1 MRSSSKSTIDDEEA
15 AHNLANTDAM
25 GAAGIPVGQTLI
37 DAEKAETGGVKAAVY
52 FYYARSVGF
61 VATIVA
67 CLFYIG
73 FQGFQVGSNIW
84 LSAWSGDPMATTDI
98 PTRNKYLSVYG
109 VLGLLQSLSIM
120 GATLL
125 CQVLTQN
132 AAYKIYKK
140 NTKRYTKIQNRFSP

>member
-1 MRSSSKSTIDDEEA
+1 MRSLSKTTIEDEEA

-25 GAAGIPVGQTLI
+25 GAAGIPAVGQTLI
-37 DAEKAETGGVKAAVY
+37 DAEKAETGGVKATVY
-52 FYYARSVGF
+52 LYYARSVGF
-61 VATIVA
+61 LATIVA

-98 PTRNKYLSVYG
+98 PTRNKYLGVYG
-109 VLGLLQSLSIM
+109 ALGFLQSLSIM

-125 CQVLTQN
+125 CQVFTLTCK
-132 AAYKIYKK
+132 A
-140 NTKRYTKIQNRFSP
+140 SC

>member
-1 MRSSSKSTIDDEEA
+1 MRSSSKSTVDDEEA

-73 FQGFQVGSNIW
+73 FQVV
-84 LSAWSGDPMATTDI
+84 LVATKVAI
-98 PTRNKYLSVYG
+98 
-109 VLGLLQSLSIM
+109 
-120 GATLL
+120 
-125 CQVLTQN
+125 
-132 AAYKIYKK
+132 
-140 NTKRYTKIQNRFSP
+140 F

>member
-1 MRSSSKSTIDDEEA
+1 MDPETETELDELQKDLEQHLGKAQLQRKMSRAKTATAISDLDKDQLRRRHHGGSLMRTTSKSTIDDEEEA

-52 FYYARSVGF
+52 IYYAKSVGF

-73 FQGFQVGSNIW
+73 FQVV
-84 LSAWSGDPMATTDI
+84 LVATKVAI
-98 PTRNKYLSVYG
+98 
-109 VLGLLQSLSIM
+109 
-120 GATLL
+120 
-125 CQVLTQN
+125 
-132 AAYKIYKK
+132 
-140 NTKRYTKIQNRFSP
+140 F